1 MATEEFSERVERY
14 KKMDPQNKRRSE
26 LGVRLNIWEN
36 EPFSFSPFYT
46 RYNSD
51 CSSDYLGTEKLTR
64 SDRWKLLRRS
74 KNYLARR
81 SVDAELFDM
90 LTPFF
95 RGKHPD
101 WRDKNFPLLDYF
113 SGLKYSYSAPLPVRV
128 VSRRRGDDVVS
139 GSVEYFDL
147 SFDSGGVSKKARVSD
162 LVRSR
167 SIRLDPVDSPKQ
179 MFLYRL
185 RIRRCISWGY
195 SLGYVPVMMTLTLFH
210 RWHPLKGLLNVLSSA
225 WNYFFTGT
233 RMATRRAKKI
243 GLVGYIR
250 RAEETINNKSRRN
263 DGTCGYN
270 SGWHP
275 HYHVILFV
283 PRDKVSVLSSMED
296 EFRDAWYQA
305 VSRYFELEF
314 GERIDSSYESSFRR
328 HGLVFSR
335 YFDKQHVRTNDKST
349 EYPEHRPPLREVDD
363 SEYVAKIFGCE
374 ANTLYGGD
382 TEMTSSGVKDS
393 IIPFDLL
400 CEDTAENNDLWVE
413 YALATK
419 GVKSF
424 FFSRGLEGQVQK
436 YFEMFPDKDPV
447 KPLSKSDNVVAQ
459 ISRDAYHFF
468 YRLFKVDEMLRF
480 ATKGY
485 EVLREWCRQVYVD
498 NGVAEEFI
506 TEEMLPQRPGSRSWF
521 VDERRR
527 PLTNL
532 VDVLTNSQTKGEHDN
547 NRQEGPS
554 QSSPESSNHE
564 YVVRLECEEARAN
577 DNVCHDDDVGV
588 SVTLNDANKS
598 RRPFSISRRVVY
610 QPSLFEPKVSS
621 PKTRREDV
629 PTVGAVNSPEKK
641 SRARWV
647 EPVDPRRQRMLD
659 LAEEAMDS
667 VARITVGFASFEQY
681 LSIWNSNNDS
691 AESCREFL
699 QSLSQEVLDV
709 KELVDF
715 FPLVSV
721 PEDEPD
727 PPPPNAPLLSP
738 PSSVMF
744 SSSPTESSS
753 SVQTQTLLSV
763 QAQSQLSSVQQL
775 IEQLSP
781 NAPPSLSSLESE
793 SSLPS
798 EVQSVCGSEAAR
810 ELSPFARV
818 ESSPTLTIDGAYV
831 GDFVPRVALRSPIRV
846 IQDTCADMISSGQ
859 SIDWVMIQRLLDEL
873 GDDSLSAIDL
883 VDGVRRGLDESDLL
897 DGKNSA
903 GASSI
908 TRATLRPAYLD
919 EEVDNS
925 FQARYEE
932 VAKSK
937 WYPAWYRG
945 RMAALAQASKKA
957 AKEGTTELKIDGA
970 FFMLT
975 DPVEG

>member
-1 MATEEFSERVERY
+1 MKEANKMATEEFSERLERY
-14 KKMDPQNKRRSE
+14 KRMEAQNKRRSE

-36 EPFSFSPFYT
+36 EPFSFLVPDS
-46 RYNSD
+46 RYNSV
-51 CSSDYLGTEKLTR
+51 CSSDLLGTEKLTR

-81 SVDAELFDM
+81 FVDAECFDS

-95 RGKHPD
+95 RSKHPD

-113 SGLKYSYSAPLPVRV
+113 SGLKYSYSSPLPVRV
-128 VSRRRGDDVVS
+128 ISKRRGDDVVS

-147 SFDSGGVSKKARVSD
+147 SFDAGGSSKKARVSD

-210 RWHPLKGLLNVLSSA
+210 RWHPLKGLLNVLSNA

-233 RMATRRAKKI
+233 RMATRRAEKI

-263 DGTCGYN
+263 DGTCSYN

-283 PRDKVSVLSSMED
+283 PREKVSVLSSMED
-296 EFRDAWYQA
+296 EFREAWYQA
-305 VSRYFELEF
+305 VNRYFELEF
-314 GERIDSSYESSFRR
+314 GEQIAPSYENSFRR

-335 YFDKQHVRTNDKST
+335 YFDKQHVCSNDTSIDL
-349 EYPEHRPPLREVDD
+349 PEQRPPLREVDD

-382 TEMTSSGVKDS
+382 TEMTSSGVKNS

-424 FFSRGLEGQVQK
+424 FFSRGLEGRVQK
-436 YFEMFPDKDPV
+436 YFEMFPDRDPV
-447 KPLSKSDNVVAQ
+447 KPLPKSDNVVAQ

-468 YRLFKVDEMLRF
+468 YRSFKVDEMLRI
-480 ATKGY
+480 AAGGY
-485 EVLREWCRQVYVD
+485 EVLRDWCRRTYID
-498 NGVAEEFI
+498 SGFREEDI
-506 TEEMLPQRPGSRSWF
+506 TEEMLPQVPGSRSW
-521 VDERRR
+521 VIDERRR
-527 PLTNL
+527 PLTNR
-532 VDVLTNSQTKGEHDN
+532 VDVLTKHQT
-547 NRQEGPS
+547 
-554 QSSPESSNHE
+554 QSKREYGDGRSSLVSTCHE
-564 YVVRLECEEARAN
+564 QSGHACVVRPECEETRVN
-577 DNVCHDDDVGV
+577 DNLCHISEEASV
-588 SVTLNDANKS
+588 SVTSSESSKS
-598 RRPFSISRRVVY
+598 RRLFSPSRRVVY
-610 QPSLFEPKVSS
+610 QPSLFEPGVLY
-621 PKTRREDV
+621 PKTRRDDI
-629 PTVGAVNSPEKK
+629 PSVGAVESPEKI
-641 SRARWV
+641 SRAKRV
-647 EPVDPRRQRMLD
+647 EPVDPRRQEMLD
-659 LAEEAMDS
+659 LAEKAMDS
-667 VARITVGFASFEQY
+667 VSRITVGFSSFEQY
-681 LSIWNSNNDS
+681 LRIWSANNDS
-691 AESCREFL
+691 ANSCREFL
-699 QSLSQEVLDV
+699 QSQPQEVLDV
-709 KELVDF
+709 KALVDSL
-715 FPLVSV
+715 PLVSV
-721 PEDEPD
+721 PE
-727 PPPPNAPLLSP
+727 PPPPRSP
-738 PSSVMF
+738 SLPSSVPTP
-744 SSSPTESSS
+744 SSPTESSS
-753 SVQTQTLLSV
+753 SSPAIP
-763 QAQSQLSSVQQL
+763 AQSQSSSAQQL
-775 IEQLSP
+775 IELSP
-781 NAPPSLSSLESE
+781 SSAASSLESE
-793 SSLPS
+793 SSLS
-798 EVQSVCGSEAAR
+798 SGVQSVCDSEETG

-818 ESSPTLTIDGAYV
+818 ASSPTLTIDGAYV

-846 IQDTCADMISSGQ
+846 IQDTCADIINSGQ
-859 SIDWVMIQRLLDEL
+859 SIDWAMIQRLVDEL

-883 VDGVRRGLDESDLL
+883 VDGVRRGLDESDLS
-897 DGKNSA
+897 DGKSSA
-903 GASSI
+903 GTSS
-908 TRATLRPAYLD
+908 ATLRPAYLD

-937 WYPAWYRG
+937 WYPAWYRV

-975 DPVEG
+975 DPVE